1 MYQGSILRFLYEF
14 EDRKISFDD
23 AIFLFKII
31 TENSRL
37 KIIIFVGFD
46 CLKYWVH
53 GSEQK
58 QALMYVVIQAFFS
71 IRWTQMA
78 DASDSFRMSVTFFR
92 TKWHFG
98 MLVSDAY
105 VKLGCWW
112 QKWSILSTKI
122 GFANRACF
130 LLDQPKSFLSLKAF
144 GRFRLF
150 QGHFVLGACSFDG
163 RLRLWTWTC
172 SFSNAS
178 FHSVAI
184 V

>member
-1 MYQGSILRFLYEF
+1 
-14 EDRKISFDD
+14 
-23 AIFLFKII
+23 
-31 TENSRL
+31 
-37 KIIIFVGFD
+37 
-46 CLKYWVH
+46 
-53 GSEQK
+53 
-58 QALMYVVIQAFFS
+58 
-71 IRWTQMA
+71 MA

-150 QGHFVLGACSFDG
+150 QGHFVLGACSADG

-172 SFSNAS
+172 SFLKCIFSLRGNRLNDNTIIIASSAGFQLGSNITNFNFRYFRVDFSNFATFTTS
-178 FHSVAI
+178 NDSLDFKGFQFDLN
-184 V
+184 